1 MWHKMANR
9 YTTKKLHFYQV
20 DCSMFP
26 ELAKDFKINLSV
38 TAEQLP
44 CLIMLENEKEC
55 LRFPP
60 LDEKTGKSF
69 RVVKYVERELIKY
82 FDLDQRH
89 LSNKGL

>member
-1 MWHKMANR
+1 
-9 YTTKKLHFYQV
+9 
-20 DCSMFP
+20 
-26 ELAKDFKINLSV
+26 
-38 TAEQLP
+38 
-44 CLIMLENEKEC
+44 MLENEKEC

-60 LDEKTGKSF
+60 IDEKTGKSF